1 MTTPLGGKATTLTP
15 VEVTTDPNTSVQL
28 LDKDGRVI
36 GSGTTGA
43 NGRVTITP
51 TRPIPEGNVTAK
63 ATDNAEHPNSS
74 TSDPVKATDT
84 TPPTKPRVTTPL
96 GGKATTLTPIEV
108 HGSKYKCSIIDKD
121 GRVIGSGTTGANG
134 RVTITQL
141 VLFRKVMSLPRR
153 LIMQNVRIVLR
164 LIRSKRRIRTSR

>member
-51 TRPIPEGNVTAK
+51 TRPIPEGNVTA
-63 ATDNAEHPNSS
+63 
-74 TSDPVKATDT
+74 
-84 TPPTKPRVTTPL
+84 
-96 GGKATTLTPIEV
+96 
-108 HGSKYKCSIIDKD
+108 
-121 GRVIGSGTTGANG
+121 
-134 RVTITQL
+134 
-141 VLFRKVMSLPRR
+141 RR
-153 LIMQNVRIVLR
+153 LIMQNIRIALR
-164 LIRSKRRIRTSR
+164 LILLKQLIQRHRLNLE

>member
-51 TRPIPEGNVTAK
+51 TRPIP
-63 ATDNAEHPNSS
+63 
-74 TSDPVKATDT
+74 
-84 TPPTKPRVTTPL
+84 
-96 GGKATTLTPIEV
+96 
-108 HGSKYKCSIIDKD
+108 
-121 GRVIGSGTTGANG
+121 
-134 RVTITQL
+134 
-141 VLFRKVMSLPRR
+141 KVMSLPRR
-153 LIMQNVRIVLR
+153 LIMQNIRIALR
-164 LIRSKRRIRTSR
+164 LILLKQLIQRHRLNLE

>member
-63 ATDNAEHPNSS
+63 ATDNAEH
-74 TSDPVKATDT
+74 
-84 TPPTKPRVTTPL
+84 
-96 GGKATTLTPIEV
+96 
-108 HGSKYKCSIIDKD
+108 
-121 GRVIGSGTTGANG
+121 
-134 RVTITQL
+134 
-141 VLFRKVMSLPRR
+141 
-153 LIMQNVRIVLR
+153 RIALR
-164 LIRSKRRIRTSR
+164 LILLKQLIQRHRLNLE

>member
-63 ATDNAEHPNSS
+63 ATDNAN
-74 TSDPVKATDT
+74 
-84 TPPTKPRVTTPL
+84 
-96 GGKATTLTPIEV
+96 I
-108 HGSKYKCSIIDKD
+108 
-121 GRVIGSGTTGANG
+121 
-134 RVTITQL
+134 
-141 VLFRKVMSLPRR
+141 
-153 LIMQNVRIVLR
+153 RIALR
-164 LIRSKRRIRTSR
+164 LILLKQLIQRHRLNLE